1 MQVKQLKEDGLNHE
15 LEITVK
21 AGEITKRVDARLAEV
36 SKTIKMPGF
45 RPGKVPMAMMKQ
57 KYGKAVMGEVL
68 ESAVNETSQEA
79 LKKQDI
85 TPALQPKIE
94 VKSFDEGK
102 DLVYTM
108 SIEVLPKIKVKDYK
122 GFKLTKF
129 VAKADDKAIDD
140 ALERIAAMRKTTK
153 PIEGKRATKSGDT
166 VVIDFRGRTADDN
179 VEQPGMAAEG
189 HHLEL
194 GAGQFIPGFEDQLT
208 GKKAGDDVEVKVTF
222 PENYGSA
229 ELAGRDAIF
238 DVKIHAIHESVDA
251 VIDDEFAQ
259 SLGMEDLKALRK
271 AVEEQTNQE
280 FGNHTRMKLKKELLD
295 QLDEEHNFDIP
306 QGMKDIEF
314 ENIMHQVKLD
324 NQQRGVSDEPT
335 DEEKEELQDIAE
347 RRVRLGL
354 VLSEIGKENNIQIAD
369 AELQK
374 AVIGEAQKYPGQEK
388 EVFDYFAKNRDALE
402 SLRAPLYEDKV
413 VDFIIELADVK
424 EKEVS
429 AEELTSEDDEE
440 PKKAKKKKPAAKK
453 AAPKK
458 DAADKKDEKA
468 KADKPKDKKAPAKK
482 KPAKKKAS

>member
-108 SIEVLPKIKVKDYK
+108 AIEVLPKIKVKDYK

-194 GAGQFIPGFEDQLT
+194 GAGQFIPGFEDQLM

-468 KADKPKDKKAPAKK
+468 KADKPKAKKAPAKK